1 MILIACFF
9 LHPLKI
15 LRLQFGHYINISFYK
30 VPKCVKPLK
39 TYLMFPFPFPNV
51 H

>member
-9 LHPLKI
+9 TSTKDIKI
-15 LRLQFGHYINISFYK
+15 TIRALYKHIFFK

-39 TYLMFPFPFPNV
+39 TYLMFPFLFPKV